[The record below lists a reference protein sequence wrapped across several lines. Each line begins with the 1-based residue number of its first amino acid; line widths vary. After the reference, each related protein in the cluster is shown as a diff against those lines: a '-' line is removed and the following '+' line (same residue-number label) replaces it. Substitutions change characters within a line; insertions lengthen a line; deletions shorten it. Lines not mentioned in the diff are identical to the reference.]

1 MNEYVWGAKSVIYVH
16 DNTMVVDSW
25 AHCLDDLMITSWI
38 QTSLVVII
46 SLCVRCDKRVCV
58 SICVTYLQIVA
69 LLCAGLHPNVCVHKE
84 KRHVIT
90 SDKKIALIHKSSVN
104 LIYKHPSFT
113 SPYLV
118 FEEKVIT
125 HTDRDMVPMCIV
137 KSVFMWFPLDQVQG
151 TVSSINHHGGAPTH
165 NAVWIL
171 FYSFMSNQPR

>member
-1 MNEYVWGAKSVIYVH
+1 MLLNNVR
-16 DNTMVVDSW
+16 
-25 AHCLDDLMITSWI
+25 LFP
-38 QTSLVVII
+38 SLVNLVTLKFIQV
-46 SLCVRCDKRVCV
+46 SLCVCV
-58 SICVTYLQIVA
+58 SCVHISQIVA

-125 HTDRDMVPMCIV
+125 HTDRDITKCIV